1 MSARSSARN
10 NANSCAACEAN
21 RPSERHSLQKLELQP
36 GLRVNHRC
44 AGGMSILRLSRCLWR
59 PAGWTLLVFT
69 GILRPFTSIEASS
82 TVRGPDLRGLAR
94 EDVIFPNALVPALN
108 TTFPLT
114 ETSCAIFASKLRPT
128 TLCEVTRLTV
138 VSVSVVPAGI
148 VAAFKDDATKHAQTV
163 AIRLMNLYRIIL
175 I

>member
-1 MSARSSARN
+1 MPAVCPYCTCRAV
-10 NANSCAACEAN
+10 C
-21 RPSERHSLQKLELQP
+21 
-36 GLRVNHRC
+36 
-44 AGGMSILRLSRCLWR
+44 GG
-59 PAGWTLLVFT
+59 PPGWTLLVFT

-82 TVRGPDLRGLAR
+82 TVSGLDLPRSAR

-138 VSVSVVPAGI
+138 LTVSVVPAGI
-148 VAAFKDDATKHAQTV
+148 VAAFKHETAKHPEIT
-163 AIRLMNLYRIIL
+163 AISHKESFLA
-175 I
+175 